1 MLKNCLTLLAIGLI
15 WGSQFIFQTM
25 ALEAFSPVWIGTLRA
40 VFGAFT
46 VVVICRLMGIRSTS
60 SQWRL
65 FALIGL
71 LEATIPFVLV
81 PWAQKELSSS
91 ATAILMGTLLFIR
104 FYLLHYL
111 FKINQREPIQCL
123 YRLRRTVGT
132 FLSRHHV
139 WQSTISYAQCTCRI
153 LAAICFAIALLL
165 LNRVQ
170 TEHLMIVAR
179 NVLIMAS
186 IQLVVFASITT
197 PFTLD
202 EVSSNA
208 IGSIIYLGVMCA
220 GVVYYLYMMSIK
232 KCMCRFYINDELSC
246 SCCRGIH
253 RRINNGRQYSN
264 YNLGCFGC
272 YPIGS
277 TEWTPSGYSRHLSV
291 LPPLII
297 CNNPTKTPKDDFRGK
312 VFPFKF

>member
-123 YRLRRTVGT
+123 HRLRRTVGT

-139 WQSTISYAQCTCRI
+139 WQSTISYAQCTC
-153 LAAICFAIALLL
+153 
-165 LNRVQ
+165 
-170 TEHLMIVAR
+170 
-179 NVLIMAS
+179 S
-186 IQLVVFASITT
+186 
-197 PFTLD
+197 D
-202 EVSSNA
+202 
-208 IGSIIYLGVMCA
+208 
-220 GVVYYLYMMSIK
+220 
-232 KCMCRFYINDELSC
+232 
-246 SCCRGIH
+246 SCC
-253 RRINNGRQYSN
+253 
-264 YNLGCFGC
+264 NLLCDC
-272 YPIGS
+272 S
-277 TEWTPSGYSRHLSV
+277 TAA
-291 LPPLII
+291 
-297 CNNPTKTPKDDFRGK
+297 
-312 VFPFKF
+312 

>member
-91 ATAILMGTLLFIR
+91 ATAILMGTLPFYTLLLAPLFIQNSKLTKGSLFSVCIGFAGLLVL
-104 FYLLHYL
+104 FYPD
-111 FKINQREPIQCL
+111 IMSGNQQ
-123 YRLRRTVGT
+123 
-132 FLSRHHV
+132 FHMLSALAV
-139 WQSTISYAQCTCRI
+139 I

-170 TEHLMIVAR
+170 TEHPMIVAR

-232 KCMCRFYINDELSC
+232 NAGAVFTSMTNYLVPAVGVFIAALITDDSIQTTTWVALVVILSA
-246 SCCRGIH
+246 
-253 RRINNGRQYSN
+253 
-264 YNLGCFGC
+264 L
-272 YPIGS
+272 
-277 TEWTPSGYSRHLSV
+277 
-291 LPPLII
+291 LIKQMVEK
-297 CNNPTKTPKDDFRGK
+297 NEQ
-312 VFPFKF
+312 